1 MSEPF
6 ISEIRMMGFNFAP
19 KNWAKCDG
27 AILPIAQNQTLFA
40 LIGANYGGDGRS
52 TFALP
57 DFRGRTPVHI
67 DDLYSLGSFGGQ
79 EVVTLSQAEL
89 AQHNHSLAAVSEPAN
104 RALPVNNN
112 LGNTLASPIKSS
124 DSSATPTYSSANP
137 NSNLNAE
144 SLPHYGGSQA
154 HNNMQPYLAVNF
166 CISLQ
171 GVFPSRN

>member
-79 EVVTLSQAEL
+79 EVE
-89 AQHNHSLAAVSEPAN
+89 
-104 RALPVNNN
+104 
-112 LGNTLASPIKSS
+112 I
-124 DSSATPTYSSANP
+124 SA
-137 NSNLNAE
+137 
-144 SLPHYGGSQA
+144 
-154 HNNMQPYLAVNF
+154 
-166 CISLQ
+166 CC
-171 GVFPSRN
+171 